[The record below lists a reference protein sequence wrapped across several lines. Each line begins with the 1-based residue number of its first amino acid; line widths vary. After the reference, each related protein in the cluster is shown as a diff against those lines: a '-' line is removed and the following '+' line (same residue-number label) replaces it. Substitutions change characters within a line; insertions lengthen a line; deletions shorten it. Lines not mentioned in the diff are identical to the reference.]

1 MLISKIVTLK
11 LQQAFLLQVRLLEQA
26 AMLQVPQLMVMSFFG
41 VIQR

>member
-1 MLISKIVTLK
+1 
-11 LQQAFLLQVRLLEQA
+11 VRLLEQA